1 MRSRLSALRIAA
13 RVAVAAACLLL
24 PTAVPN
30 VALAADGETIP
41 SIRAAMGPLIDLDQ
55 GIPYFAL
62 DVDGG
67 ALWAFGVAGRGQPE
81 PTELFLLA
89 EVGYSHSQR
98 PDHMIN
104 LGGAIGVGTNIA
116 SIAYQPHFLI
126 GSYDEGLGLGMR
138 NSIAG
143 LFLLRSLT
151 IEVGHQFVNAE
162 DLEHDLIIFAG
173 VNIGP
178 VMAALLR
185 YER

>member
-1 MRSRLSALRIAA
+1 MRSWLSALRIAA

-24 PTAVPN
+24 PTATPK
-30 VALAADGETIP
+30 AARAADGETIP
-41 SIRAAMGPLIDLDQ
+41 SVRVAMGPLFDLDQ

-67 ALWAFGVAGRGQPE
+67 ALWAFGIGGRGQPE

-104 LGGAIGVGTNIA
+104 LGGAVGVGTNIA
-116 SIAYQPHFLI
+116 SIAYQPHFLV

-138 NSIAG
+138 NSLAG
-143 LFLLRSLT
+143 LFLLRSFT
-151 IEVGHQFVNAE
+151 IEVGHQFVNAGG
-162 DLEHDLIIFAG
+162 LEHDLIIFAG
-173 VNIGP
+173 ANIGP

-185 YER
+185 YEG